1 MVLTRVF
8 GVRGMKVVERRKP
21 PPGNGIGER
30 SVRREYSEEG
40 GIPWEVER
48 LGV

>member
-21 PPGNGIGER
+21 PPGNGIRER
-30 SVRREYSEEG
+30 SVRQEHVRRAAFRGRWSD
-40 GIPWEVER
+40 
-48 LGV
+48 